1 MSSTTVVSG
10 FSCHID
16 DTSTHFI
23 HEIDASYIS
32 RTDYKPTDEEVNTVK
47 GDFGGNL
54 TIPENFEQTVPVFDP
69 DASKKKNK
77 CGQAQTMVN
86 PQTTLICSM
95 LDLVDPNAV
104 FLGKDSTY
112 KLPDDQENSPE
123 GASDDDDV
131 DEDYESEPSF
141 ILSGSEQSFSDK
153 SFSLLSQN
161 DSFTDNPDEISVNDS
176 NNSSIKFE
184 VSERVNEENGVT
196 EQEMLNAQKL
206 TLAETFSPQLPLR
219 KSLSVEEMSD
229 LVAVQQKAKLKL
241 NLSQSSAS
249 TSESDEKDGAQAI
262 SLSDSSL
269 ECKYLEISDD
279 DPELREML
287 TLQRRQTTVKD
298 LSEGNII
305 EISSD
310 EKAIEISEDEKN
322 SADEKV
328 LDVSTE
334 DEDLEFQEI
343 LAAQKKNQE
352 TIPDLQTDLDIKPVY
367 QSSPAVSMD
376 DRADE
381 SLNSNISPK
390 SAQKRDIMKMRTFE
404 SPMMKKFKR
413 RNSDIYFDQSID
425 EEEDKDT

>member
-1 MSSTTVVSG
+1 M
-10 FSCHID
+10 F
-16 DTSTHFI
+16 
-23 HEIDASYIS
+23 
-32 RTDYKPTDEEVNTVK
+32 N
-47 GDFGGNL
+47 
-54 TIPENFEQTVPVFDP
+54 P

-77 CGQAQTMVN
+77 CGQATAMVN

-112 KLPDDQENSPE
+112 KLPNDEDNSPE
-123 GASDDDDV
+123 GVSDDEDDV

-141 ILSGSEQSFSDK
+141 ILSGSEQSFSDR

-184 VSERVNEENGVT
+184 ASENGSEVNGV
-196 EQEMLNAQKL
+196 EDKAVLNKGKPGIAN
-206 TLAETFSPQLPLR
+206 TSSPQLHIR

-241 NLSQSSAS
+241 NLSQSSGS
-249 TSESDEKDGAQAI
+249 TSESEEKDGAQGT

-287 TLQRRQTTVKD
+287 KLQRRQSTVKD
-298 LSEGNII
+298 LSEENMI

-310 EKAIEISEDEKN
+310 EKVVNISDDVDDKN
-322 SADEKV
+322 ATDGKC
-328 LDVSTE
+328 LDISTE
-334 DEDLEFQEI
+334 DDDDLEFQEI

-352 TIPDLQTDLDIKPVY
+352 TIPDIQTDLDMKPVY

-376 DRADE
+376 DRVDE
-381 SLNSNISPK
+381 SMKSDISPK
-390 SAQKRDIMKMRTFE
+390 SAQKRDMEKMRTFQ

-413 RNSDIYFDQSID
+413 RNSDIYFDQSI
-425 EEEDKDT
+425 EEEGKDS

>member
-1 MSSTTVVSG
+1 
-10 FSCHID
+10 
-16 DTSTHFI
+16 
-23 HEIDASYIS
+23 
-32 RTDYKPTDEEVNTVK
+32 
-47 GDFGGNL
+47 
-54 TIPENFEQTVPVFDP
+54 
-69 DASKKKNK
+69 
-77 CGQAQTMVN
+77 
-86 PQTTLICSM
+86 M

-112 KLPDDQENSPE
+112 KLPNDEDNSQE

-161 DSFTDNPDEISVNDS
+161 DSFTDNPDEISVNDI
-176 NNSSIKFE
+176 NNSSIGFE
-184 VSERVNEENGVT
+184 VSEHSNEVNGVAIK
-196 EQEMLNAQKL
+196 EMLNAQKL
-206 TLAETFSPQLPLR
+206 SIVDTSSPQLPLR

-249 TSESDEKDGAQAI
+249 TSESEEKDGAQGT

-279 DPELREML
+279 DPELKEML
-287 TLQRRQTTVKD
+287 KLQRRQTTVKD
-298 LSEGNII
+298 LSEDNIL
-305 EISSD
+305 EISGD
-310 EKAIEISEDEKN
+310 EKVINISEDEKN
-322 SADEKV
+322 TTDEKV
-328 LDVSTE
+328 LDISTE
-334 DEDLEFQEI
+334 DEEDLEFQEI

-352 TIPDLQTDLDIKPVY
+352 TIPDLQTDSDMKPDY

-376 DRADE
+376 DRAEE

-390 SAQKRDIMKMRTFE
+390 SAQKRDMEKMRTFQ

-413 RNSDIYFDQSID
+413 RNSDIYFDQSI
-425 EEEDKDT
+425 EEEEGKDS